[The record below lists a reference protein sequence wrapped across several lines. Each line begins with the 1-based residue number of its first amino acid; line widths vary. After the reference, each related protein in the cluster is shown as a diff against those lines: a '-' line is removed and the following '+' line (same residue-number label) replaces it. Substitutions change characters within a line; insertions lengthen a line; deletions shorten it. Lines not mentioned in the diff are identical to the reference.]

1 MELHKVTVEIELFYL
16 GEKPDIYDLEEPIR
30 GELDNDN
37 AKITSIIPVKPGMIK
52 FDGILNS
59 IPWGKNFNDLTIGE
73 ILELIGEKETAEKQA
88 ADTDAEQLL
97 LLESDT

>member
-1 MELHKVTVEIELFYL
+1 
-16 GEKPDIYDLEEPIR
+16 
-30 GELDNDN
+30 
-37 AKITSIIPVKPGMIK
+37 MIK

-59 IPWGKNFNDLTIGE
+59 IPWGKNFNDLTIRE
-73 ILELIGEKETAEKQA
+73 ILELIGEKETAENQA